1 MRTSSTSWL
10 VRSTSLFVLLTTL
23 MGNMGCNTDSE
34 TENGILSI
42 SVSHHVDGNAMA
54 FDTLQYLN
62 ASDNLYSVTRLQ
74 YYLDGIT
81 FIGTSGN
88 DDHLLTD
95 AILVDGR
102 LPLDFNVGGVPV
114 GEYSGIVLT
123 IGIVPDR
130 NCTGCLPPTVP
141 NVLMAWPDPMGGGY
155 HFMKFE
161 GHFRANGGTG
171 AQHGFAIHLGDNG
184 AQGQCTLMQPFIV
197 TEVGGTVHLSFN
209 LNEVFHGPNLYD
221 MDTLTY
227 TMGNMPAMQ
236 LVAAN
241 LANAFTFSFSE

>member
-1 MRTSSTSWL
+1 MLAATMAT
-10 VRSTSLFVLLTTL
+10 V
-23 MGNMGCNTDSE
+23 GCDTESE
-34 TENGILSI
+34 TESGNLSI
-42 SVSHHVDGNAMA
+42 SVSHHVDGSAMA

-81 FIGTSGN
+81 FIGASGN
-88 DDHLLTD
+88 DDHVLSD

-102 LPLDFNVGGVPV
+102 IPLDFNIGGVPV
-114 GEYSGIVLT
+114 GDYDGIVLT
-123 IGIVPDR
+123 IGIVPAR

-141 NVLMAWPDPMGGGY
+141 NVQMAWPDPMGGGY

-171 AQHGFAIHLGDNG
+171 TQHGFAIHLGNNG
-184 AQGQCTLMQPFIV
+184 AQGHCTMMQPFTV
-197 TEVGGTVHLSFN
+197 TEAGGTVHLSFN
-209 LNEVFHGPNLYD
+209 LNAVFHGPNTYD

-241 LANAFTFSFSE
+241 LANAFTFSYSE